1 MAVTT
6 VQAAKDHRIAWVTGA
21 GKGIGR
27 QLALRLAEE
36 GWIVAASSRTE
47 ADLKDLEAACP
58 SHLIR
63 GFPLDVTQAADTEEV
78 VQQIETAL
86 GPLDLVVLNAG
97 THLPMPASEFSTAI
111 FRRLVDT
118 NLMGTVHGLSTIIPP
133 MIARKSGRILVVA
146 SLAGYRGLPTAAAY
160 GATKA
165 ALINMCEALR
175 PELGKKGVVLQLINP
190 GFVKTPLTDKN
201 KFSMPYLMPV
211 EAAVEA
217 IMRGLRSEKFE
228 IAFPGRFAFLMKV
241 LRCLPDP
248 IFFALTTRMIK

>member
-1 MAVTT
+1 MR
-6 VQAAKDHRIAWVTGA
+6 AAKDHRIAWVTGA

-58 SHLIR
+58 SRLIR

-111 FRRLVDT
+111 FRHLVDT
-118 NLMGTVHGLSTIIPP
+118 NLMGTVHGLSTIISP

-165 ALINMCEALR
+165 ALINICEALR
-175 PELGKKGVVLQLINP
+175 PELGKKGVVLQLITP

-201 KFSMPYLMPV
+201 KF
-211 EAAVEA
+211 AAVA
-217 IMRGLRSEKFE
+217 
-228 IAFPGRFAFLMKV
+228 P
-241 LRCLPDP
+241 
-248 IFFALTTRMIK
+248 ALTFWRDDALSRRVSTR

>member
-1 MAVTT
+1 M
-6 VQAAKDHRIAWVTGA
+6 QAAKDHRIAWVTGA

-248 IFFALTTRMIK
+248 IFFTLTTRMIK

>member
-1 MAVTT
+1 

-47 ADLKDLEAACP
+47 ADLKDLEAACQ

-63 GFPLDVTQAADTEEV
+63 GFPLDITQAADTEEV

>member
-1 MAVTT
+1 M
-6 VQAAKDHRIAWVTGA
+6 QAAKDHRIAWVTGA

-78 VQQIETAL
+78 VQKIETAL

>member
-1 MAVTT
+1 MYKR
-6 VQAAKDHRIAWVTGA
+6 Q

-111 FRRLVDT
+111 FRRLVDA

-228 IAFPGRFAFLMKV
+228 IAFPGRFAFSVSYTHLT
-241 LRCLPDP
+241 LPT
-248 IFFALTTRMIK
+248 ICSV

>member
-1 MAVTT
+1 MQT
-6 VQAAKDHRIAWVTGA
+6 AKDHRIAWVTGA

-97 THLPMPASEFSTAI
+97 THVPMPASEFSTAI

>member
-1 MAVTT
+1 M
-6 VQAAKDHRIAWVTGA
+6 QAAKGHRIAWVTGA

>member
-1 MAVTT
+1 M
-6 VQAAKDHRIAWVTGA
+6 QAAKDHRIAWVTGA

-97 THLPMPASEFSTAI
+97 THLPTPASEFSTSI

>member
-1 MAVTT
+1 

>member
-1 MAVTT
+1 M
-6 VQAAKDHRIAWVTGA
+6 QAAKDHRIAWVTGA

-165 ALINMCEALR
+165 ALINICEALR

>member
-1 MAVTT
+1 M
-6 VQAAKDHRIAWVTGA
+6 QAAKDHRIAWVTGA

-118 NLMGTVHGLSTIIPP
+118 NLMGTVHGLNTIIPP

>member
-1 MAVTT
+1 M
-6 VQAAKDHRIAWVTGA
+6 QAAKDHRIAWVTGA

>member
-1 MAVTT
+1 M
-6 VQAAKDHRIAWVTGA
+6 QAAKDHRIAWVTGA

-58 SHLIR
+58 SRLIR

-86 GPLDLVVLNAG
+86 GPLDLVVLNAC

>member
-1 MAVTT
+1 M
-6 VQAAKDHRIAWVTGA
+6 QAAKDHRIAWVTGA

-63 GFPLDVTQAADTEEV
+63 GFPLDITQAADTEEV

-118 NLMGTVHGLSTIIPP
+118 NLMGTVHGLNTIIPP

>member
-1 MAVTT
+1 M
-6 VQAAKDHRIAWVTGA
+6 QAAKDHRIAWVTGA

-63 GFPLDVTQAADTEEV
+63 GFPLDITQAADTEEV

>member
-1 MAVTT
+1 M
-6 VQAAKDHRIAWVTGA
+6 QAAKDHRIAWVTGA

-78 VQQIETAL
+78 VQKIETAL

-248 IFFALTTRMIK
+248 IFFTLTTRMIK

>member
-1 MAVTT
+1 
-6 VQAAKDHRIAWVTGA
+6 
-21 GKGIGR
+21 
-27 QLALRLAEE
+27 
-36 GWIVAASSRTE
+36 
-47 ADLKDLEAACP
+47 
-58 SHLIR
+58 
-63 GFPLDVTQAADTEEV
+63 
-78 VQQIETAL
+78 
-86 GPLDLVVLNAG
+86 
-97 THLPMPASEFSTAI
+97 MPASEFSTAI

-228 IAFPGRFAFLMKV
+228 IAFPGRFAFLMKI

-248 IFFALTTRMIK
+248 IFFALTARMIK

>member
-1 MAVTT
+1 MAVNT